1 MWCYGATSIPR
12 GVGSWPNGA
21 VRGCFH
27 FPHPVLSAEGK
38 IIIETTASTVF
49 QHSTYL
55 NSRSIKSICTQYF
68 SVLRTRTLH
77 ARSGLKKR
85 ILYSGHSAKTWNYS
99 KILSILILILLLI
112 PGRTIPGTRYYYS
125 SKRCACT
132 NPPGTHA
139 APRRDRGTFL
149 DFEERVWDLMVRC
162 V

>member
-27 FPHPVLSAEGK
+27 FPHPDTVLSAEGK

-55 NSRSIKSICTQYF
+55 NSRSIKSTCTQYF

-112 PGRTIPGTRYYYS
+112 EPYQVHAIIIVASVALAP
-125 SKRCACT
+125 
-132 NPPGTHA
+132 THR
-139 APRRDRGTFL
+139 APTQLPAGIEVHF
-149 DFEERVWDLMVRC
+149 
-162 V
+162 